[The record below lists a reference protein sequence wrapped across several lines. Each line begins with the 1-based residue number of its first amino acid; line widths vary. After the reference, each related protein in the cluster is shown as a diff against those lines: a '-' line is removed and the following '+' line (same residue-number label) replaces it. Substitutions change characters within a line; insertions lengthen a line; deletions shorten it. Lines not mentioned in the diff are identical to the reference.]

1 VSPTDVPIDW
11 DREEAARAA
20 AAELA
25 KPEYRQDDDPWPLRV
40 WRWLLETFDELL
52 SDLIGVTPG
61 GPFGLIVLVGLLV
74 LAVVAIRLGFGPFAR
89 SSAVEQQLFVGRLRT
104 ADEHRR
110 TADDAALRGDW
121 DTAVAER
128 YRAIVRGLEERGL
141 LEPRAGRTADE
152 AAREAGIALPEVDAE
167 LSTAARTFDDVR
179 YGGRHAYAGV
189 DRRLRDLDDRVRL
202 ARPVA
207 HR

>member
-1 VSPTDVPIDW
+1 MSPTDVPIDW

-20 AAELA
+20 AAELS

-40 WRWLLETFDELL
+40 WNWLLETFDELL
-52 SDLIGVTPG
+52 ADLIGVTPG

-89 SSAVEQQLFVGRLRT
+89 SSAVEQQLFVGRIRT

-110 TADDAALRGDW
+110 MADEAALRGDW

-141 LEPRAGRTADE
+141 LEPRPGRTADE
-152 AAREAGIALPEVDAE
+152 AAARGRLG
-167 LSTAARTFDDVR
+167 AAR
-179 YGGRHAYAGV
+179 GGRRSANRGA
-189 DRRLRDLDDRVRL
+189 RVR
-202 ARPVA
+202 
-207 HR
+207 